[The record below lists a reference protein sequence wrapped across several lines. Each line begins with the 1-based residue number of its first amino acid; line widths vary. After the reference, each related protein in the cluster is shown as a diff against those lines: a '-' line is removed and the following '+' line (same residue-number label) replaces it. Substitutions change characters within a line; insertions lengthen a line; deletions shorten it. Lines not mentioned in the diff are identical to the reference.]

1 MVSAF
6 KKASIFPFHRGVFT
20 DDDILGSYVTDRP
33 APMVSREIGNPLNV
47 TNTAVPTEFIG
58 TDNPTVQYCNEADNI
73 EQPQM
78 VPSSTLEALLDV
90 QYLGRKLGLSVG
102 LTTDYKGGLHYFL
115 PRDNVAVRWDTQI
128 PLAAESHTITLQS
141 AELLPSVSQ
150 LFVDQQRQ
158 VWAVTNNNG
167 SKQHCV
173 LLQTYRQRTHFY
185 Q

>member
-1 MVSAF
+1 MVRS
-6 KKASIFPFHRGVFT
+6 GVFNNG
-20 DDDILGSYVTDRP
+20 ILADANPPEIASTEVSSFDLALSRKDPTLYLTSRKSELLFSVDLTHLRANL
-33 APMVSREIGNPLNV
+33 APNV
-47 TNTAVPTEFIG
+47 G
-58 TDNPTVQYCNEADNI
+58 KEAI
-73 EQPQM
+73 
-78 VPSSTLEALLDV
+78 LDV

-128 PLAAESHTITLQS
+128 PLVAESHTITLQS
-141 AELLPSVSQ
+141 AEILPSVSQ

-167 SKQHCV
+167 SKQHSV